1 MNAELFT
8 DLSFSHLFKEVK
20 SVAMLPAEERIR
32 KIRAER
38 WIGYPRAQAILAK
51 LNVVYNY
58 PPKTRMPNLLIVG
71 PTNNGKS
78 MIIEKF
84 RRLMTKDIQSEP
96 GKEHIP
102 VVAMQMPSDP
112 TIARFYSLL
121 LYKLGAP
128 TSSRCT
134 VSDLEAVAIDI
145 LRKVRA
151 KILVIDELHNVLAG
165 RHKVQTEFLNL
176 LRFLGNE
183 LMIPIICV
191 GTRDAY
197 LAIRNDSQ
205 LENRFEPCIL
215 PVWQDD
221 SEFASLLASFR
232 AIFPLR
238 RDSEILQPEIRS
250 YILNKTEG
258 TIGEISM
265 LLTRAA
271 ILAIES
277 GEECIGMSLLAR
289 TEYDSPTERR
299 RQCER
304 ELQ

>member
-1 MNAELFT
+1 MHEGLFSDISFDHLMPELRP
-8 DLSFSHLFKEVK
+8 
-20 SVAMLPAEERIR
+20 VAMLPAEERINR
-32 KIRAER
+32 ILAER
-38 WIGYPRAQAILAK
+38 WIGYPRAQAVLAK
-51 LNVVYNY
+51 LKSIYSH
-58 PPKTRMPNLLIVG
+58 PKKTRMPNLLIVG

-78 MIIEKF
+78 MIVEKF
-84 RRLMTKDIQSEP
+84 RRMMLERSHGEVGT
-96 GKEHIP
+96 EHIP

-121 LYKLGAP
+121 LYKIGAP
-128 TSSRCT
+128 ASPKCS
-134 VSDLEAVAIDI
+134 VADLEAVALDV

-165 RHKVQTEFLNL
+165 RRNVQMEFLNL

-183 LMIPIICV
+183 LMIPIVCV

-197 LAIRNDSQ
+197 LAIRNDPQ
-205 LENRFEPCIL
+205 LENRFEPQIL

-221 SEFASLLASFR
+221 SEYASLLASYR

-238 RDSEILQPEIRS
+238 RRSEILTPEVRR
-250 YILNKTEG
+250 YILTKTEG
-258 TIGEISM
+258 TIGEIST

-271 ILAIES
+271 LLAIES
-277 GEECIGMSLLAR
+277 GEEAIGMSLLAR
-289 TEYDSPTERR
+289 TDYDSPTERR

-304 ELQ
+304 ELA